1 MSLFGLRSFIKAQ
14 KTQELTHSDTA
25 ECSLRLIMYMY
36 DLLLILW
43 ANSEHQTIQYTETL
57 NLAQEVTT

>member
-25 ECSLRLIMYMY
+25 ECSLRLIMYVYRMY

-43 ANSEHQTIQYTETL
+43 ANSEH
-57 NLAQEVTT
+57 

>member
-25 ECSLRLIMYMY
+25 ECSLRLIMYNCTCMY

-43 ANSEHQTIQYTETL
+43 ANSEH
-57 NLAQEVTT
+57 